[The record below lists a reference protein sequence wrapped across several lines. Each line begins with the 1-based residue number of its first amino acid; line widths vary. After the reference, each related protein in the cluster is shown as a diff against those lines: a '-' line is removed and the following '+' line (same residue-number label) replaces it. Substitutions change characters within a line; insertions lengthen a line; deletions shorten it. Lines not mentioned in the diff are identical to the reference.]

1 MAFSLEVT
9 RRFEKDFRKL
19 PFDIRRRVDAEARGL
34 ENDPFLG
41 KRLRGEFEG
50 SHSLRIGDY
59 RLIYRVIMSEKRVI
73 LMIVAHRH
81 KVYG

>member
-1 MAFSLEVT
+1 MLES
-9 RRFEKDFRKL
+9 
-19 PFDIRRRVDAEARGL
+19 
-34 ENDPFLG
+34 DPFLG

-73 LMIVAHRH
+73 LMTVAHRH
-81 KVYG
+81 KAYG

>member
-1 MAFSLEVT
+1 MAYSLEVT
-9 RRFEKDFRKL
+9 RRFEKDFRRL
-19 PFDIRRRVDAEARGL
+19 SLDIRRRVDAEAKML
-34 ENDPFLG
+34 ESDPFLG

-73 LMIVAHRH
+73 LMTVAHRH
-81 KVYG
+81 KAYG